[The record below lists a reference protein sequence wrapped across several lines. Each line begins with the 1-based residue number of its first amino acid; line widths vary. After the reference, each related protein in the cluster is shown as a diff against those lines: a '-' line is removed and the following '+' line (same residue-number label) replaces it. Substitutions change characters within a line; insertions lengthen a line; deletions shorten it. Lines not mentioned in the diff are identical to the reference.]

1 MLRIFA
7 LVVSLLAL
15 TVLNVK
21 TCWGQHIGP
30 DEGLRSQCVE
40 DGELARAVLSLSK
53 QYDEARVAQ
62 RLLRQ
67 WVKRSSGCRERVIS
81 SVMEAMDKPNLDIS
95 RDQASANLWRQG
107 AMLLGDLK
115 ATQSLDLLLSRIKMT
130 DGEWSSTMTHQPAL
144 EGIIRMGVLA
154 IPKLEKLLRHPDSQT
169 RRFTVYC
176 LASIGGISA
185 RRALQKDVLK
195 ETDRCVRH
203 FIEIS
208 IKVIDVKN
216 GGVKPDHGEW
226 AAAFDCKS

>member
-30 DEGLRSQCVE
+30 DEGLRPQCVE
-40 DGELARAVLSLSK
+40 DGELARTVLSLSN
-53 QYDEARVAQ
+53 QYEAEAAQ
-62 RLLRQ
+62 RFLRH
-67 WVKRSSGCRERVIS
+67 WVKRSSGCRERVIF

-95 RDQASANLWRQG
+95 RDQASADLWREG
-107 AMLLGDLK
+107 ARLLGDLK

-144 EGIIRMGVLA
+144 EGIIRMGAVA
-154 IPKLEKLLRHPDSQT
+154 IPKLEKLLRHPDWQT
-169 RRFTVYC
+169 RRYAVYC
-176 LASIGGISA
+176 LARIGGISA
-185 RRALQKDVLK
+185 RRVLQKDVLK

-216 GGVKPDHGEW
+216 GGVKQDHGEW